1 MQGLFELFFSSFLS
15 YLHNCSSCILIICPF
30 LLFDHLVLAQG
41 HLRVCEFRQ
50 SLCPPTV
57 SAGGPQAKGSSK
69 TLSGF
74 QMALL
79 YPQPPQIF
87 TI

>member
-1 MQGLFELFFSSFLS
+1 M
-15 YLHNCSSCILIICPF
+15 C
-30 LLFDHLVLAQG
+30 DHLVLAQG
-41 HLRVCEFRQ
+41 HLRVCEIRQ

-79 YPQPPQIF
+79 DPNPLNIYNLNELSQKTEPGTGFFFFFWLFISLK
-87 TI
+87 